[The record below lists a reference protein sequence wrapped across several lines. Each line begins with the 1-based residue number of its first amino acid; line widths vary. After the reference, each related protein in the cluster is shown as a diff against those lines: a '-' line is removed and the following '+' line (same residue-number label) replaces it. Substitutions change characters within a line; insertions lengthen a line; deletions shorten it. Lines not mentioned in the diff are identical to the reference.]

1 MPAFAG
7 MTVPNGQSELF
18 TSSGIVILTRLGNQ
32 PIQLAG
38 LGIALDLFIEHAL
51 LKLIE
56 PSTKL
61 GELLRRELRYGLL
74 DFFNS
79 RHWLRLE
86 ARQSFFHQLGHGL
99 EFSIGSGSLK
109 KAS

>member
-1 MPAFAG
+1 
-7 MTVPNGQSELF
+7 
-18 TSSGIVILTRLGNQ
+18 
-32 PIQLAG
+32 
-38 LGIALDLFIEHAL
+38 
-51 LKLIE
+51 
-56 PSTKL
+56 
-61 GELLRRELRYGLL
+61 LLRRELRYGLL